1 MRTDPFHHM
10 ESGNVQVIETLTNV
24 VGLYAITPDG
34 FIGVYGEG
42 NAFVPDQEL
51 TESLGPHIREL
62 LAAYR
67 AEPNRAKYRLGLIYR
82 SPERRPWGSDTF
94 LLERSVVREVYPV
107 SGPTT
112 QELTAFQKKNRE
124 KSIYRGIELLIEY
137 RHDTL
142 PDEPVYCPLLCDCGT
157 GLGDYASDAEFRGG
171 SGKMIPVLE
180 VLNLMPMIP
189 LGKRSAPAIAK
200 LMHRMHQFIVH
211 KDRRRGGVFTLTDR
225 VSAAGDAGAEPAGFF
240 DVDKRHERQE
250 TLEENVGARVRSAQ
264 ELQHVD
270 RFDQV
275 EKWLERPH
283 RAVDAALLRGFTQFR
298 DLDME
303 RLALL
308 AEKALVYT
316 APSGVRLL
324 NIGMKDAW
332 NMYLLEGTVSL
343 EAADGGTLL
352 VTGGGDKAA
361 SPVSFLKPRKYTVT
375 SVTAVSFLWI
385 HDALLEAVLIP
396 AGPSKRAALT
406 LKPLRS

>member
-1 MRTDPFHHM
+1 MRTDPFQK
-10 ESGNVQVIETLTNV
+10 ESDNAQAVQTLTNV
-24 VGLYAITPDG
+24 AGLYAITPG
-34 FIGVYGEG
+34 GVLGVYGEG
-42 NAFVPDQEL
+42 NEFAPDREL
-51 TESLGPHIREL
+51 TEALGSHILEL

-67 AEPNRAKYRLGLIYR
+67 ADPDRGKYRLGLIYR

-94 LLERSVVREVYPV
+94 LIERSVVREVYPV
-107 SGPTT
+107 SGPPT

-137 RHDTL
+137 RHDNL

-157 GLGDYASDAEFRGG
+157 GLGDYSSDAEFRGG

-189 LGKRSAPAIAK
+189 LGRRNTPEIAK

-211 KDRRRGGVFTLTDR
+211 KDRRRGAFTLNDR
-225 VSAAGDAGAEPAGFF
+225 EYGATNTNAGSEAAGFF
-240 DVDKRHERQE
+240 AVDKRHERQE
-250 TLEENVGARVRSAQ
+250 TLQAAVSERVRTAQ
-264 ELQHVD
+264 QVQQVD

-283 RAVDAALLRGFTQFR
+283 RPVDAALLRSFTQFR
-298 DLDME
+298 DLDRE
-303 RLALL
+303 RLSLL

-352 VTGGGDKAA
+352 VSGGGEKAA

-375 SVTAVSFLWI
+375 SVTPVSFLWI
-385 HDALLEAVLIP
+385 HDALLEAVLV
-396 AGPSKRAALT
+396 AVAPSKHATLA